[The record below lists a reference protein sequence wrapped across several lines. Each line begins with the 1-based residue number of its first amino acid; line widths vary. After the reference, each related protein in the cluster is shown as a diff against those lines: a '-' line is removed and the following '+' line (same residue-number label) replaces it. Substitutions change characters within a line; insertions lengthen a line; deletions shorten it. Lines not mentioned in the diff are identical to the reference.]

1 MKERTRH
8 LVAKMTHIKRQKGKN
23 MIVNIANAILTGALV
38 HMLNLTPTIP
48 DRNIAPEEKHIQISE
63 EELNCLALNV
73 YYESRGQD
81 IVGQAA
87 VAWVTINRAND
98 ERFPDDI
105 CEVVWQKGQFSWTKK
120 RKKATTPKEHNDW
133 KVAKNVA
140 NIVTVAYNN
149 GINTDPTNG
158 AIMFHSTKVRPSW
171 NKSFEKTIKI
181 DGHIFYK

>member
-1 MKERTRH
+1 
-8 LVAKMTHIKRQKGKN
+8 
-23 MIVNIANAILTGALV
+23 MIVNIAYAMLKAGAV
-38 HMLNLTPTIP
+38 ASMLNGTPSLP
-48 DRNIAPEEKHIQISE
+48 NKNIAEEEKHIQISK

-120 RKKATTPKEHNDW
+120 RKHVAKPKENKDW
-133 KVAKNVA
+133 NVAKKVA
-140 NIVTVAYNN
+140 NIVTVAYSN
-149 GINTDPTNG
+149 GIKADPTDG
-158 AIMFHSTKVRPSW
+158 AIMFHSTKSLPKWKKAYHKTVR
-171 NKSFEKTIKI
+171 I